1 MIAASW
7 KTPSGP
13 SGEAHTVSKPSAVR
27 ERSGAF
33 DWPAHLPKTLLAPVR
48 SGWGP
53 LCCCAWNASPGLRVE
68 GHLVRFLV
76 SGKDSTPTISEELRK
91 QRFCPT
97 RDPAP
102 TYSRQARLR
111 TSSSPGVLCTA
122 GVLGEGW
129 RVPHS
134 CPHSPEKGQH
144 EGRHLH
150 PQITEL
156 PQSSL
161 NACSYIP
168 RLPLGMSLLSL

>member
-1 MIAASW
+1 MVAASW

-33 DWPAHLPKTLLAPVR
+33 DWPARLPKTLLAPIK

-76 SGKDSTPTISEELRK
+76 SGKNYTPTISEELRK

-97 RDPAP
+97 QDPAP
-102 TYSRQARLR
+102 TYSRPRFGPPALQVCSALLGYLGR
-111 TSSSPGVLCTA
+111 A
-122 GVLGEGW
+122 GGFHTLVHTLQRRDST
-129 RVPHS
+129 RVDIYTLKS
-134 CPHSPEKGQH
+134 
-144 EGRHLH
+144 
-150 PQITEL
+150 
-156 PQSSL
+156 QSYQS
-161 NACSYIP
+161 P
-168 RLPLGMSLLSL
+168 RLMPAATSRGCLLG